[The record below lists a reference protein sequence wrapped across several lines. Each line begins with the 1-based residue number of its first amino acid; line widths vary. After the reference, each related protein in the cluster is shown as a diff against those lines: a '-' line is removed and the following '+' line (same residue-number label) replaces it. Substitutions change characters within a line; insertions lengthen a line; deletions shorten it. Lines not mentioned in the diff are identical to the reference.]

1 MFKTNLPK
9 TDVSIWFPKESL
21 NTCKK
26 ESLEYTFI
34 SRNEKKEIRT
44 SQRDKTLKLFEL
56 IRNSEIG
63 GDKFYLGPYGYKRS
77 KFRFFEKRCH
87 DFIHFQLVV
96 LFKKCV
102 MQIILPVADH

>member
-1 MFKTNLPK
+1 MFKTNFPK
-9 TDVSIWFPKESL
+9 SDVSFWVPKEGL
-21 NTCKK
+21 NVCKK
-26 ESLEYTFI
+26 DAREYTFI

-77 KFRFFEKRCH
+77 KFCFFEK
-87 DFIHFQLVV
+87 
-96 LFKKCV
+96 
-102 MQIILPVADH
+102 

>member
-1 MFKTNLPK
+1 MLRTNNKIQNENFSKSEVPSWLPK
-9 TDVSIWFPKESL
+9 EKLNEKLQNNKKEKLQTD
-21 NTCKK
+21 K

-77 KFRFFEKRCH
+77 KFCFFEK
-87 DFIHFQLVV
+87 
-96 LFKKCV
+96 
-102 MQIILPVADH
+102 